1 MLHELNTALSAALET
16 ALNAVLRLDPDT
28 LARMARL
35 QGKVIALELRG
46 LNQTFYLLPSA
57 QGILVQGRYD
67 GEPDATLSGTP
78 LSLAELSLGSHSN
91 RVLFRGDVKISGD
104 IKLGQDFK
112 RILDRLDI
120 DWEEILSQYTGDVVA
135 HKLGDVL
142 RQTRDWGRNALQ
154 TLGQNAAEYFQQES
168 FDLPPQ
174 DEVTPFIKEVDQL
187 RDDMERLAQRVARL
201 QGRLSETKSS

>member
-1 MLHELNTALSAALET
+1 MWHELNAAVTAALET
-16 ALNAVLRLDPDT
+16 GLNSVLRLDPDS
-28 LARMARL
+28 MARLDQL

-57 QGILVQGRYD
+57 QGIMVQGHYE

-91 RVLFRGDVKISGD
+91 RVLFRGDVRISGD

-112 RILDRLDI
+112 RILDGLDI
-120 DWEEILSQYTGDVVA
+120 DWEELLSQYTGDVLA
-135 HKLGDVL
+135 HKLGHAL
-142 RQTRDWGRNALQ
+142 RQTRDWGRNAVQ
-154 TLGQNAAEYFQQES
+154 TLGQNAAEYLQQES

-174 DEVTPFIKEVDQL
+174 DEVAPFIKEVDQL